1 MKTIKDKFFGKVDV
15 VKLNGKIYFNAND
28 INRRLKVK
36 NMEDYVR
43 LVKYNQMMLI
53 SRYDAEYLIK
63 KSSLSARVISL
74 ALASIISLCTIFTS
88 NAQTTKTKAN
98 TDNKNNYTININIGH
113 NTINTKSI
121 GIKGRD
127 AELKRNKGYETI
139 VINGKEYQGKRMN
152 VKATAFSSAKDEGG
166 AYAYNGEKLKDGH
179 IAVDFSVIPMNTLV
193 YIPQFGKIYKA
204 VDTGSKIKGNKIDI
218 WMSTKSQ
225 CKQWGIQ
232 DLEII
237 ILK

>member
-28 INRRLKVK
+28 INRKLKVK

-98 TDNKNNYTININIGH
+98 TDNKNNYTININIGN

-121 GIKGRD
+121 GIKGKSDVGMNNMR
-127 AELKRNKGYETI
+127 
-139 VINGKEYQGKRMN
+139 VINGKEYKCRKLN
-152 VKATAFSSAKDEGG
+152 VKATAYYGG
-166 AYAYNGEKLKDGH
+166 EVGGQVTYMGTKCRYGV
-179 IAVDFSVIPMNTLV
+179 IAVDPKIIPLGSKV
-193 YIPQFGKIYKA
+193 YIPQLDMIFSA
-204 VDTGSKIKGNKIDI
+204 EDTGGKIKGNRIDI
-218 WMSTKSQ
+218 FMKTKNEMI
-225 CKQWGIQ
+225 QWGVKNI
-232 DLEII
+232 DIYVLED
-237 ILK
+237 